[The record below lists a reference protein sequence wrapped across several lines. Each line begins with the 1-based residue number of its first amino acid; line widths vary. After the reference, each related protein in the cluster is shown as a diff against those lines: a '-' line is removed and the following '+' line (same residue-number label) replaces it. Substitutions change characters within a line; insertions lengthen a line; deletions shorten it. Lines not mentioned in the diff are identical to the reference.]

1 MTLQSLLLTLLLI
14 VSTSTSCTAFS
25 PNSKKELKV
34 AVNACIKLSPVGD
47 CSNSPHGPIGDWDV
61 SAITDMSGMF
71 QLAPAFNQDLSKWD
85 VSAVTDMTAMFYG
98 ASTFNQDLSAWDVSA
113 VTNMWGM
120 FWSASVFNQDLS
132 AWDVSAVT
140 SMRGMFYDASS
151 FNKGLSKWD
160 VSAVTDMA
168 GTFFEATAFNQDLS
182 AWDVSSVTNM
192 DKMFELAKSFKQ
204 TLCGVAW
211 VHSKATKVLMFENSH
226 GSISSTVCT
235 GGPLS
240 HTDHGSPVVVKGRK
254 LRSAHSD
261 A

>member
-113 VTNMWGM
+113 VTQMWGM
-120 FWSASVFNQDLS
+120 FCFAS
-132 AWDVSAVT
+132 
-140 SMRGMFYDASS
+140 
-151 FNKGLSKWD
+151 
-160 VSAVTDMA
+160 
-168 GTFFEATAFNQDLS
+168 AFNQDLS
-182 AWDVSSVTNM
+182 AWDVSSVKNM

-240 HTDHGSPVVVKGRK
+240 HTDHNSPVVVKGRN
-254 LRSAHSD
+254 LRSVHSD

>member
-61 SAITDMSGMF
+61 SAIT
-71 QLAPAFNQDLSKWD
+71 
-85 VSAVTDMTAMFYG
+85 
-98 ASTFNQDLSAWDVSA
+98 
-113 VTNMWGM
+113 NMWGM

-151 FNKGLSKWD
+151 FNQKLSKWD
-160 VSAVTDMA
+160 VSAVTDMWYMFHGA
-168 GTFFEATAFNQDLS
+168 SFNQDLSAWDVSAVTQMWGMFFFASAFNQDLS
-182 AWDVSSVTNM
+182 AWDVSSVKNM

-240 HTDHGSPVVVKGRK
+240 HTDHNSPVVVKGRN
-254 LRSAHSD
+254 LRSVHSD

>member
-14 VSTSTSCTAFS
+14 VSTSTSCIAFS

-85 VSAVTDMTAMFYG
+85 VSAVT
-98 ASTFNQDLSAWDVSA
+98 
-113 VTNMWGM
+113 NMWGM

-140 SMRGMFYDASS
+140 SMRGMIYDASS
-151 FNKGLSKWD
+151 FNQKLSKWD
-160 VSAVTDMA
+160 VSAVTDMCYMFHGASFNQDLSAWDVSAVTDMA
-168 GTFFEATAFNQDLS
+168 GMFFDASAFNQDLS
-182 AWDVSSVTNM
+182 AWDVSSVKNM

-240 HTDHGSPVVVKGRK
+240 HTDHNSPVVVKGRN
-254 LRSAHSD
+254 LRSVHSD